1 MLPNQEL
8 AKDFVTAL
16 IRADRISTPENI
28 VNTYYEI
35 IKLLEEKQAE
45 LKAESTKK

>member
-16 IRADRISTPENI
+16 IRADRIASPENI

-45 LKAESTKK
+45 LKADNTKK